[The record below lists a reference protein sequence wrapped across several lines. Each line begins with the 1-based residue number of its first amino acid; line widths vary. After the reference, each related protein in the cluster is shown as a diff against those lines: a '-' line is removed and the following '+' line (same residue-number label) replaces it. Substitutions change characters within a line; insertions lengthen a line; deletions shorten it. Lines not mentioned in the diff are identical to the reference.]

1 MDQNADQP
9 RQERPSLRLEKL
21 QHWARHKQSGH
32 LLVLAV
38 SQLWLAIAVV
48 PFTISVSCLTSACHL
63 ATTLPLWPG
72 ASGLLTGIITLE
84 LRRAPCI
91 WKVRAMMISN
101 TFNMILGF
109 VALVIEVMKTALG
122 TASTDSSQLTG
133 LLVQE
138 LCAETF
144 TLGGVLGSTYALFL
158 LSQRKPGYFKNSRLQ
173 YQELQEGLS
182 EVEEVSGL
190 ENGPVAANTGNR
202 TDE

>member
-32 LLVLAV
+32 LLVLA
-38 SQLWLAIAVV
+38 
-48 PFTISVSCLTSACHL
+48 
-63 ATTLPLWPG
+63 
-72 ASGLLTGIITLE
+72 GLLTGIITLE